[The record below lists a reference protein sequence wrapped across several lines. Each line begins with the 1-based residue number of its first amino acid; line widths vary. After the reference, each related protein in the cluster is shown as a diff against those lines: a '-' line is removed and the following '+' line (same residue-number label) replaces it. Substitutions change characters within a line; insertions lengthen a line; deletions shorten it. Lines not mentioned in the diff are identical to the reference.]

1 MEERERKGQKTYLVK
16 IMAENYPNLK
26 KEISILVRKHRVP
39 NKMNPMRPAPIYII
53 I

>member
-16 IMAENYPNLK
+16 RMVENSPNCK
-26 KEISILVRKHRVP
+26 KETDILVRNHRVP
-39 NKMNPMRPAPIYII
+39 NKMTPVRPAPIHII